1 MAVARRILRSL
12 APAGALVAIAACTHT
27 PPPLV
32 PRPVDLS
39 VRPSPKPVDRSIGNA
54 TMLADGTIVM
64 ELRTSDDTGGS
75 GHMTQKIKPG
85 DMQYAQVL
93 KQLGGLK
100 PGQSKPINDYP
111 VQ

>member
-1 MAVARRILRSL
+1 MRIQIAMGLSVAL
-12 APAGALVAIAACTHT
+12 ALAACAHPSA
-27 PPPLV
+27 PPPHIM
-32 PRPVDLS
+32 PVAPPP
-39 VRPSPKPVDRSIGNA
+39 VVDRSIGTA

-64 ELRTSDDTGGS
+64 ELRTSMDTSS
-75 GHMTQKIKPG
+75 GHMTQKIKPS

-100 PGQSKPINDYP
+100 PGQTKPITDYP